1 MHVEDLRILSDCAR
15 TTLPF
20 SGYSFMELMFQ
31 VLQILTTMEV
41 VERAALG
48 AISLSI
54 FRLPSPHP
62 LEPPVQSLP
71 DPTETPTI
79 F

>member
-31 VLQILTTMEV
+31 VLQMGAR
-41 VERAALG
+41 ERTRTKIIEFIKFYYS
-48 AISLSI
+48 ISWS
-54 FRLPSPHP
+54 S
-62 LEPPVQSLP
+62 VSW
-71 DPTETPTI
+71 
-79 F
+79 